1 MITVDRPTA
10 GVRAIAV
17 IFRISCII
25 NIYRATAYT
34 HNCLKLIMSDIDS
47 NNEADF
53 PFLERPLK
61 AKKGRGAVSNLQGR
75 YETLIRE
82 EIDDGWSHGNPIGP
96 EDADNCNAPENEAS
110 PSTWKTQVIEE
121 HAKSILS
128 RNQSPDVPFSISLNP
143 YRGCEHGCIYCFAR
157 PTHSYLGLSPGLDFE
172 SKIFAKVNAPE
183 LLRRELAKPSYEPEP
198 LALGVNTDAYQPCER
213 ELRLTRRVLEVLN
226 ECEHPVALITKS
238 SLIERDIDLLA
249 DMASRRLAMAAV
261 TITTLNHEVARTL
274 EPRAA
279 APARR
284 LRIIKTLADAG
295 IPVGVSVAPV
305 IPFVTDSDLER
316 ILEAAAEAGAINAGY
331 VVLRLPWEVSPL
343 FRQWLEAHFPDR
355 AARVMSRVQDMR
367 GGKDY
372 DSGFGKRMQ
381 GEGIW
386 ADLLRQRFEK
396 AVSRLGI
403 GIRCGRF
410 QGLDSSRFHPPLHD
424 ATAAR
429 RNASKSSRGEERAAT
444 NMSMNYEKDRQAS
457 IRPDNSPEADRTG
470 VQFQLF

>member
-1 MITVDRPTA
+1 
-10 GVRAIAV
+10 
-17 IFRISCII
+17 
-25 NIYRATAYT
+25 
-34 HNCLKLIMSDIDS
+34 MSGTDS
-47 NNEADF
+47 NTEAELSF
-53 PFLERPLK
+53 VHRPLK

-82 EIDDGWSHGNPIGP
+82 EIDDGWSHAGTVNPGL
-96 EDADNCNAPENEAS
+96 DASYAPGDES
-110 PSTWKTQVIEE
+110 LQGTWKTQVIEE

-128 RNQSPDVPFSISLNP
+128 HNQSPDVPFSISLNP

-172 SKIFAKVNAPE
+172 SKIFAKINAPE
-183 LLRRELAKPSYEPEP
+183 LLKHELAKPSHQPEP

-213 ELRLTRRVLEVLN
+213 ELRLTRRVLEVLY

-261 TITTLNHEVARTL
+261 TITTLDSTIARTL

-284 LRIIKTLADAG
+284 LRTIKTLADAG

-331 VVLRLPWEVSPL
+331 IMLRLPWEVSPL

-372 DSGFGKRMQ
+372 DSSFGKRMQ

-386 ADLLRQRFEK
+386 ADLIRQRFEK
-396 AVSRLGI
+396 AVSRLGM
-403 GIRCGRF
+403 GIRSERF
-410 QGLDSSRFHPPLHD
+410 KGLDSSRFCRPL
-424 ATAAR
+424 AGASPAGGNAAGSRSTSARAAR
-429 RNASKSSRGEERAAT
+429 NIPMNHEENGSTGSAA
-444 NMSMNYEKDRQAS
+444 
-457 IRPDNSPEADRTG
+457 DNPG
-470 VQFQLF
+470 VAPPAVQLQLF